1 MDEEKLGTE
10 STVISCTND
19 FSNLRHSEF
28 ILCHSPRRSTDFKI
42 DTGYDNVSSLQTF

>member
-42 DTGYDNVSSLQTF
+42 DTGYDNVSSLKTF